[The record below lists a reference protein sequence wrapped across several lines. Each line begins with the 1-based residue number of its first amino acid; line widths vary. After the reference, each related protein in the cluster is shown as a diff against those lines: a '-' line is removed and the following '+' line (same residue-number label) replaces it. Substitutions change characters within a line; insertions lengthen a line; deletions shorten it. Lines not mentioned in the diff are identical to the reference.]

1 MAKFKQTL
9 WTYLVL
15 MENQHETRPNSNK
28 MLEVAVSIWLRTLG
42 TVQDNELSLA
52 NVIRLV
58 VPPSNHLY
66 FAEGIPNLTGT
77 VVSNGQCL
85 AKIPGINILW
95 TSQAHALHR
104 HLTLEYIQHVSNEVV
119 INVRWLEYAL
129 AKAIENLYNHGIDWT
144 TKFKKVET
152 IGGIEKVDWL

>member
-1 MAKFKQTL
+1 MAKFSSPI
-9 WTYLVL
+9 WVGS
-15 MENQHETRPNSNK
+15 EGNSNAQ
-28 MLEVAVSIWLRTLG
+28 LEIAVALWLRTLG
-42 TVQDNELSLA
+42 TSLDNELGLV
-52 NVIRLV
+52 NFIRLTV
-58 VPPSNHLY
+58 TPSKQLF

-77 VVSNGQCL
+77 VISNGQCL
-85 AKIPGINILW
+85 DKILGINILW

-104 HLTLEYIQHVSNEVV
+104 HLTLEYIQYVSNEVV

-129 AKAIENLYNHGIDWT
+129 AKAIESLYNHGIDWT